1 MDTHSLCCGECVK
14 CTGGIS
20 SADRACQAMGQVYHA
35 GCFSCCVCGQKLK
48 GKPFYDFSGQ
58 VFCEEDY
65 LYSSVKHFAEVCTSC
80 GYLITDMVLQALGK
94 SFHPDCFRCVIC
106 NETLEGQPFSVD
118 TQNKIYCVKDYHRFL
133 ARTCARCEQ
142 LILPT
147 EGSNEI
153 VRVMSMGKSYHMACY
168 DGKIESLE

>member
-1 MDTHSLCCGECVK
+1 MLLLQLRCIIIFRLVRQRQKRRKLECAALFGAAV
-14 CTGGIS
+14 
-20 SADRACQAMGQVYHA
+20 SATFKTRRGQE
-35 GCFSCCVCGQKLK
+35 LK
-48 GKPFYDFSGQ
+48 GKAFYDFSGR

-106 NETLEGQPFSVD
+106 NEKLEGQPFSVD
-118 TQNKIYCVKDYHRFL
+118 TQNKIYCVKDYHRIL
-133 ARTCARCEQ
+133 AQTCAICEQ

-147 EGSNEI
+147 KGSNEI
-153 VRVMSMGKSYHMACY
+153 VRVMSMGKSYHVACY
-168 DGKIESLE
+168 EGKSNI